1 MIYSKLALRNI
12 KRSIKDYL
20 IYFLTLVFGVAI
32 FYAFNSI
39 QSQSVML
46 NMNESQSRVFDSI
59 GMVMTIASVLVSF
72 ILGFL
77 VIYANNYLIK
87 RRNKEFGIYMT
98 LGMEKGHLSRVIFIE
113 TLIIGILSLG
123 VGLLFGLFLS
133 QGLSI
138 VTAKLFEV
146 DLTSFKFIFSKEGM
160 IKTILSFGIIYIVV
174 LLFNSFSIRKI
185 KLINLLNLAKKNE
198 NLKIR
203 NIWMS
208 VIIFIV
214 SITLLVMAYKNILDT
229 DLAILDFT
237 YIGIQIVL
245 GVVGTILFFFSLSGF
260 LLKLI
265 QLNKKV
271 YLKDLNMF
279 VLRQINSKINTVFMS
294 ISLICIM
301 LFFSVCMLAS
311 GIGISKAL
319 NSNLEELSQYDLT
332 INNYVGENIYEDLE
346 KRIVNLDE
354 IVKDYV
360 NITNY
365 DSNLRYDE
373 ILEIEA
379 REAFKSNYSVTA
391 NYTIELIKLSDLNKS
406 LEMADKE
413 KIKLSEEE
421 YLLLTDMEEALKYL
435 NKISESKKEIEIN
448 GKILKPND
456 KVLKF
461 MNHNSISNG
470 NLLTLV
476 VNDELAEGL
485 NAESSHL
492 NINFKEKLTNIRELI
507 GEVKEGDVIH
517 KIISSED
524 VYAQSMGIGTIIAYI
539 GIYIGGILLIA
550 AVAILALQQL
560 SESHDNKERYKLLRK
575 IGVDEGVINKALFTQ
590 IAIYFMM
597 PLSLSLVHSAI
608 GLKVSKKVIDLFGES
623 KIMTNIIVS
632 LILILMVY
640 IGYFIATYLGS
651 KKNISENNGV

>member
-1 MIYSKLALRNI
+1 MIYSKLAIRNI
-12 KRSIKDYL
+12 KRSMKDYL

-39 QSQSVML
+39 ESQAIML
-46 NMNESQSRVFDSI
+46 NMNESQSRVFSSI
-59 GMVMTIASVLVSF
+59 GMVITITSVLVSF

-98 LGMEKGHLSRVIFIE
+98 LGMEKGHLSRVIFLE

-123 VGLLFGLFLS
+123 IGLLFGIFLS

-146 DLTSFKFIFSKEGM
+146 DLTSFKFIFSKDGL

-185 KLINLLNLAKKNE
+185 KLINLLNSAKKNE

-214 SITLLVMAYKNILDT
+214 SITLLFIAYKNILAT
-229 DLAILDFT
+229 NLAILDFT
-237 YIGIQIVL
+237 YIGTQIVL

-265 QLNKKV
+265 QLNKRI

-279 VLRQINSKINTVFMS
+279 VLRQINNKINTVFMS
-294 ISLICIM
+294 MSLICIM

-311 GIGISKAL
+311 GLGISKAL
-319 NSNLEELSQYDLT
+319 NSNLEELAQYDLT

-365 DSNLRYDE
+365 DSNLRYDQ
-373 ILEIEA
+373 ILDEEA
-379 REAFKSNYSVTA
+379 REAFKSLYVVTA

-413 KIKLSEEE
+413 KVKLSQEE

-435 NKISESKKEIEIN
+435 KKISESKKEIEIN
-448 GKILKPND
+448 GKILKASD

-461 MNHNSISNG
+461 LNHNSMSNG

-485 NAESSHL
+485 SADSSYL
-492 NINFKEKLTNIRELI
+492 NINFKEKITNIRELI

-517 KIISSED
+517 KIMSSED
-524 VYAQSMGIGTIIAYI
+524 VYAQSMGIGTMIAYI

-550 AVAILALQQL
+550 SVAILALQQL
-560 SESHDNKERYKLLRK
+560 SESNDNKERYKLLRK
-575 IGVDEGVINKALFTQ
+575 IGVDEEVIKKALFTQ

-597 PLSLSLVHSAI
+597 PLSLSLVHSII

-623 KIMTNIIVS
+623 KIMTNIIIS
-632 LILILMVY
+632 LIVILIVY
-640 IGYFIATYLGS
+640 IGYFIATYLGA
-651 KKNISENNGV
+651 KKNISENNVG